1 MQALARVASGDWSVG
16 RPPAWIDTQR
26 ARRRAQEV
34 ARRRITRTLLAF
46 LVLTVIG
53 ISPLPGSGELRAATI
68 VSLASSAPATLFSRT
83 VAVESPRL
91 RLTGMIE
98 PGDAERLRDLLN
110 NLKES
115 VPPRSGMPLASIELS
130 SLGGDL
136 SEGVRIGELLRS
148 YRVVAVVRKQDL
160 CLSAC
165 ALALLGGNTVRTGAA
180 YPFDCNVE
188 VGGKVAFHNFFLD
201 RSHLRRLTSDDPIA
215 SRLQGFADGRSGAA
229 MLIKYAADM
238 GLPPAFAANLMAR
251 PVEEFQYV
259 ETIGEF
265 LALNLCPIGL
275 ERPRLPLSHQAA
287 NVCNNSLA
295 TPVALSAIIV
305 GQIEPPRARRYM
317 LERVQ
322 DGLNTARARGKLADQ
337 FATWSVMRSRD
348 EVEKL
353 YDDLRAAGVA
363 LPEIV
368 GPTFEIAVNEAGR
381 IRAACYVSLSSA
393 DPDRYEVVLQGPRGL
408 AEAVRKPPA
417 NARRLFLYDHQAVAN
432 RRPLPEDQERVVVD
446 IEDRQTPP
454 LASRQLPGRDALRP

>member
-1 MQALARVASGDWSVG
+1 MRIVLA
-16 RPPAWIDTQR
+16 I
-26 ARRRAQEV
+26 
-34 ARRRITRTLLAF
+34 
-46 LVLTVIG
+46 LVLTVIC
-53 ISPLPGSGELRAATI
+53 IAPVPGTGELRAATI
-68 VSLASSAPATLFSRT
+68 VSLTASAPTTLFSRT

-98 PGDAERLRDLLN
+98 SGDAERLRELLDK
-110 NLKES
+110 LRELA
-115 VPPRSGMPLASIELS
+115 PQRPGMPLATIELS
-130 SLGGDL
+130 SVGGDL
-136 SEGVRIGELLRS
+136 SEGVRIGELLKN

-165 ALALLGGNTVRTGAA
+165 ALALLGGNTVRTGGA

-238 GLPPAFAANLMAR
+238 GLPPSFAANLMAR

-295 TPVALSAIIV
+295 TPAPLSSVIV
-305 GQIEPPRARRYM
+305 GQIEPPRVRQYM

-322 DGLNTARARGKLADQ
+322 DGLNAARARGKLADQ
-337 FATWSVMRSRD
+337 LATWSVMRSKE
-348 EVEKL
+348 EVERL

-368 GPTFEIAVNEAGR
+368 GQTFEVAVNEAGR
-381 IRAACYVSLSSA
+381 VRAACYVSLSST
-393 DPDRYEVVLQGPRGL
+393 DPDRYEVVLQGTRGL
-408 AEAVRKPPA
+408 TEAVRKPPA
-417 NARRLFLYDHQAVAN
+417 NARRLFLYDRQAVAN
-432 RRPLPEDQERVVVD
+432 RRPPSDDAERVAID
-446 IEDRQTPP
+446 IEDRQTSP
-454 LASRQLPGRDALRP
+454 LGSRQLPTRDALRR

>member
-1 MQALARVASGDWSVG
+1 MQALARVTSGVWSVG
-16 RPPAWIDTQR
+16 WPPTSCD
-26 ARRRAQEV
+26 ARCTGRGARDAVRRT
-34 ARRRITRTLLAF
+34 ITRILLSF
-46 LVLTVIG
+46 LVLTVICVA
-53 ISPLPGSGELRAATI
+53 PLPGTEELRAATI
-68 VSLASSAPATLFSRT
+68 VSLAASAPASLFARNA
-83 VAVESPRL
+83 AVESPRL

-98 PGDAERLRDLLN
+98 SGDAERLRVLLDE
-110 NLKES
+110 LKES
-115 VPPRSGMPLASIELS
+115 VPPRPGMPLATIELS
-130 SLGGDL
+130 SVGGDL

-201 RSHLRRLTSDDPIA
+201 RSHLRRLTSHDAIA

-229 MLIKYAADM
+229 ILIKYAADM

-295 TPVALSAIIV
+295 HPVPLSAIIV
-305 GQIEPPRARRYM
+305 GQIEPPRARQYM

-322 DGLNTARARGKLADQ
+322 DGLNAARARGKLADQ
-337 FATWSVMRSRD
+337 LATWSVMRSKE

-353 YDDLRAAGVA
+353 YYDLRAAGVA

-368 GPTFEIAVNEAGR
+368 GPTFEVGVNEAGR
-381 IRAACYVSLSSA
+381 VRAACYVSLSAA

-417 NARRLFLYDHQAVAN
+417 NARRLFLYDRQAVAN
-432 RRPLPEDQERVVVD
+432 RRPPSDDQDRVVVD

-454 LASRQLPGRDALRP
+454 LGSRQLPGRDALRP